1 MFDYLQKFN
10 SLPKNLR
17 DQVSSPS
24 AMAVLTELEN
34 KYKLDLAMVVMKV
47 MIKNISING
56 LATYF
61 ISEGG
66 LTREAAENLTR
77 ELKEKIFIGVAD
89 YLGIMS
95 DIRALDLE
103 KDIKLIIS
111 EAGLTLA
118 SSELISRFKS
128 ILATYL
134 KGVRAKIDTRA
145 VLGKEVIS
153 GGLNLSAAE
162 IDRVFKVCDNQRFKS
177 LNISVNSSPI
187 NSTLSNKPVSV
198 PSVSN
203 VFKAPEN
210 KLAAA
215 VKYADYNLKDALARG
230 EIKKPAVLGLP
241 KEEHQLDLPREEEQ
255 LDLPAAVSTLKT
267 PIAPISPISPISPLS
282 PLSPLSPKAP
292 FTPTASINSKVISS
306 PAINI
311 PKVPIIPLPPV
322 PPIAPLAPIIPKVA
336 SKIFTPLASIVSK
349 TAPLAPLA
357 PAAPLAPKSAPIS
370 IPVKPVVK
378 KIEPIAAPRPV
389 QARQNL
395 DLNPKRPVMH
405 DIKPMPKVMG
415 PIEELQFLDVVN
427 FRRLG
432 TTPSE
437 SVIKIYNK
445 IKQLEKEGY
454 EKMIAGIK
462 AWRQS
467 PVNRLYVKIGQE
479 AIAKG
484 LTIKD
489 AALEYQKNNPEYLKI
504 EEIEAIVSLN
514 GKLVF

>member
-10 SLPKNLR
+10 NLPKNLR

-47 MIKNISING
+47 MIKNIPING

-77 ELKEKIFIGVAD
+77 DLKEKIFIGVAD

-134 KGVRAKIDTRA
+134 KGIRAKIDTRA

-162 IDRVFKVCDNQRFKS
+162 IDRVFKVCDNQKFKS

-187 NSTLSNKPVSV
+187 NSTLSNRPISV
-198 PSVSN
+198 PFVSD
-203 VFKAPEN
+203 VVKSPEN

-230 EIKKPAVLGLP
+230 EIKKPAVLDLP
-241 KEEHQLDLPREEEQ
+241 KEEHQLDLPREEKQ
-255 LDLPAAVSTLKT
+255 LDLPAVVST
-267 PIAPISPISPISPLS
+267 
-282 PLSPLSPKAP
+282 PKAP
-292 FTPTASINSKVISS
+292 IVSNSPLVSK
-306 PAINI
+306 A
-311 PKVPIIPLPPV
+311 PIMPIPPV
-322 PPIAPLAPIIPKVA
+322 PPIVPLAPIISKVA
-336 SKIFTPLASIVSK
+336 NKIFTPLASIISK
-349 TAPLAPLA
+349 TAPLTPIVPKLA
-357 PAAPLAPKSAPIS
+357 PIF
-370 IPVKPVVK
+370 IPVKPVIK
-378 KIEPIAAPRPV
+378 KAEPIVAPRPV

-395 DLNPKRPVMH
+395 DTNPKRPVMH

-432 TTPSE
+432 ATPSE

-484 LTIKD
+484 LTIKE

-504 EEIEAIVSLN
+504 EEIEAIVNLN